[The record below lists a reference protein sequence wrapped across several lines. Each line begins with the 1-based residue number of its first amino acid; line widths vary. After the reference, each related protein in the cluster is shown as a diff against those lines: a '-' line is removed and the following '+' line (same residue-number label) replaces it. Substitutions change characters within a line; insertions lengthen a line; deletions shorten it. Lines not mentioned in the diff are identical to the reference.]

1 MFYCLT
7 PKKRSFLE
15 KVNFSKKVT
24 AILLEKVCNPP
35 SGKAK
40 SSSAILCVVVINIK

>member
-7 PKKRSFLE
+7 PKKEAFWK
-15 KVNFSKKVT
+15 KVNFSKNVT

-40 SSSAILCVVVINIK
+40 SSSAILCVVINIK